1 MAVDGVDAAFWCVFF
16 TASRHPFRSAL
27 IRSYIMP
34 RLLLTNRFLW
44 FSGPSCFYYAAAS
57 SASLLAASPLGTT
70 VLALKIL
77 QEDLHVHEQ
86 SHPILTPVPSAEFV
100 FGAIDRECARRA
112 FWLIRFMHLTAF
124 TYYYVPIPPAQ
135 LDLTLRLPVD
145 ETSFELAVHSTLSGE
160 FCLAVFNC
168 SGL

>member
-1 MAVDGVDAAFWCVFF
+1 
-16 TASRHPFRSAL
+16 
-27 IRSYIMP
+27 MP

-100 FGAIDRECARRA
+100 FGAIDRDPRWHEEAEK
-112 FWLIRFMHLTAF
+112 HLLHRQFRKSRETQQYLGELEGPLKA
-124 TYYYVPIPPAQ
+124 VLADLGMLKAAQ
-135 LDLTLRLPVD
+135 
-145 ETSFELAVHSTLSGE
+145 
-160 FCLAVFNC
+160 
-168 SGL
+168 